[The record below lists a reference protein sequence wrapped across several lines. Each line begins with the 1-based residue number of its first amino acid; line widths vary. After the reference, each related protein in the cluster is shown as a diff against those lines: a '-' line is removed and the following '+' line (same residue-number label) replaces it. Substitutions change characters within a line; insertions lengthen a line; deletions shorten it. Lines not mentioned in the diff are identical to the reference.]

1 MDSALSCA
9 GGCRRVTPC
18 PLPHKGHRPLEVIM
32 FRHIAHTVTS
42 LTLAAIGSVLTLTGV
57 SSARAQAYPTYVAA
71 IPFALGRNNAVFPA
85 GTYQFTSLSQHMLRL
100 DLVGG
105 RRMAFMLSF
114 PVEDATSTH

>member
-1 MDSALSCA
+1 MDGQCIELRGWMPQSDAMPASASRA
-9 GGCRRVTPC
+9 PTM
-18 PLPHKGHRPLEVIM
+18 EVIM

-71 IPFALGRNNAVFPA
+71 IPFAFGMDNAVFPA

-105 RRMAFMLSF
+105 RRMA
-114 PVEDATSTH
+114 